1 MSRQEQS
8 PVQLSK
14 SKHTTTVLL
23 QRRYAVGAVVFLA
36 NTLVVGGVLLTF
48 GLFVEPLEAEFGW
61 NRAEISGALTSALLV
76 SFFMAPIGAVADR
89 IGARTTMVGS
99 MLIVAAAFA
108 LRPFMTELWHFYAL
122 TATAAIGLPGATALA
137 TDRLV
142 SSWFAEK
149 RGRALALTGAGNQVG
164 GLTVLP
170 AIALVVSISGWETG
184 AFLISAAFVIAALVA
199 FMLVRNPKPSDIK
212 GQTDRT
218 APDVP
223 LSGALRSVAFYSLMG
238 VFVSSAM
245 TEMVIFP
252 QLIPHLQ
259 NEGLSDGAATTG
271 LVVVSF
277 SGLPGKIILGRLAEI
292 WTGRRTLVISMSLI
306 MLGTLLL
313 ALGGGSFLLWPGVAL
328 FGAGFGALGVL
339 YALAITE
346 LFGLRAYGSILGAF
360 KSVTAL
366 AVLPIPPL
374 AGIVFE
380 ITGSYQLILF
390 LGTAMAAIGIPML
403 LLARPSTKNDVPI
416 QEQPISA
423 S

>member
-1 MSRQEQS
+1 MIGI
-8 PVQLSK
+8 
-14 SKHTTTVLL
+14 

-48 GLFVEPLEAEFGW
+48 GVFVEPLEQEFGW
-61 NRAEISGALTSALLV
+61 NRAEISGALTAALLV
-76 SFFMAPIGAVADR
+76 SFFLAPIGVIADR
-89 IGARTTMVGS
+89 IGARTTMAGS
-99 MLIVAAAFA
+99 LLLVAISFG

-122 TATAAIGLPGATALA
+122 TAVAAIGIPGATALA

-142 SSWFAEK
+142 STWFAEK
-149 RGRALALTGAGNQVG
+149 RGRALALTGTGNQVG
-164 GLTVLP
+164 GLTALP
-170 AIALVVSISGWETG
+170 GIALMVSISGWEAG
-184 AFLISAAFVIAALVA
+184 FLVISAAFVLAAIVA
-199 FMLVRNPKPSDIK
+199 WVLVRTPDSSK
-212 GQTDRT
+212 GEGRPDKGS
-218 APDVP
+218 PDVP

-259 NEGLSDGAATTG
+259 NEGLSDGAATAG
-271 LVVVSF
+271 LAVVSF
-277 SGLPGKIILGRLAEI
+277 SGLPGKLILGRLAEM
-292 WTGRRTLVISMSLI
+292 WTGRRTLALSMSLI
-306 MLGTLLL
+306 MIGTLLM
-313 ALGGGSFLLWPGVAL
+313 AVAGGSFLVWPGVAL

-380 ITGSYQLILF
+380 VTGSYQLILF

-403 LLARPSTKNDVPI
+403 LLARPANTNYSERNVPRGG
-416 QEQPISA
+416 
-423 S
+423 